1 MRTLFVLAVWTVYA
15 LCHLNGFH
23 TYPCV
28 DWKMRTAWPR
38 YVASHPLV
46 DAKEAPA
53 PTAGNHS
60 IPSKHAL
67 YGMKCF
73 AIRCVAN
80 GNARQRERS
89 LDAINV
95 CH

>member
-53 PTAGNHS
+53 PTAGNHTARHHGCGIS
-60 IPSKHAL
+60 T
-67 YGMKCF
+67 
-73 AIRCVAN
+73 N
-80 GNARQRERS
+80 GCKKRHVRYATYDV
-89 LDAINV
+89 L
-95 CH
+95 